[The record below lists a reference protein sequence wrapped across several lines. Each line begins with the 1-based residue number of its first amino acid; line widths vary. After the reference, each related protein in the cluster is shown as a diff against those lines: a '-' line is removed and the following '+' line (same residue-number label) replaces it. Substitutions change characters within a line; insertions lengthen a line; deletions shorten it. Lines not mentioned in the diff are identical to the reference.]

1 MLDLMAV
8 SRGDG
13 PMPLY
18 LHAVYRILREM
29 RIEQQEMGT
38 GFSYATFKDRVS
50 RTEMTPAQLS
60 PLAQRLDTLQSFM
73 PNTETGV
80 TIQQRKGKLV
90 RQYGNNWT
98 SKVCECV
105 VIFDLR
111 LLTVLAWLSYYR
123 RSFMPLCYPR
133 GSLLTIQH
141 LLEYFPRPGHSGSS
155 RDCLG

>member
-1 MLDLMAV
+1 MAV

-38 GFSYATFKDRVS
+38 GFSYATFKDRVA

-60 PLAQRLDTLQSFM
+60 PLTQRLDTLQSFM

-80 TIQQRKGKLV
+80 IIQQRKGKLV
-90 RQYGNNWT
+90 RQYGNDWT
-98 SKVCECV
+98 SKVRGCA
-105 VIFDLR
+105 VIFDLN
-111 LLTVLAWLSYYR
+111 LLTVLARLSYYR
-123 RSFMPLCYPR
+123 RSFMPLRHSGGC
-133 GSLLTIQH
+133 LLTVQH
-141 LLEYFPRPGHSGSS
+141 LLEYFPRPGHAGSS
-155 RDCLG
+155 GDCLG